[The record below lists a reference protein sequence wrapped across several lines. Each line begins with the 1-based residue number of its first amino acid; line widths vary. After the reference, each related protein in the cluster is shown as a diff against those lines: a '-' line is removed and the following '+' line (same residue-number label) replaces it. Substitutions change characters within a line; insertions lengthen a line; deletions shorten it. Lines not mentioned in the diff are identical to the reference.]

1 MVLEKEQWGGSVH
14 WVKFLWKSA
23 KPVLGS
29 YRALDKVLSSRF
41 KGLSTVE
48 IEFLG
53 VGSVEGTIQRKRE
66 LWNWVTRGET
76 SSDLRGAPIETWWVS
91 SLTPWWIW
99 PLSSEVAAIQLCRDS
114 VTVPDGDLRAHSEP
128 KPVSWGGGGAGEG
141 EDCSMEGTLRMIHV
155 WNVCACTLRCT
166 WTY

>member
-1 MVLEKEQWGGSVH
+1 MH

-23 KPVLGS
+23 KPVRGS

-76 SSDLRGAPIETWWVS
+76 SSDLRGAPIETW
-91 SLTPWWIW
+91 
-99 PLSSEVAAIQLCRDS
+99 
-114 VTVPDGDLRAHSEP
+114 
-128 KPVSWGGGGAGEG
+128 
-141 EDCSMEGTLRMIHV
+141 
-155 WNVCACTLRCT
+155 
-166 WTY
+166 